1 VKYPETIV
9 VMGILS
15 NFWLLLFPEI
25 LFNSIYSRYVQ
36 WSRGI
41 ESTMLSFNKFLYGM
55 RKPENSGISE
65 IGFYFE

>member
-1 VKYPETIV
+1 
-9 VMGILS
+9 
-15 NFWLLLFPEI
+15 
-25 LFNSIYSRYVQ
+25 VQ